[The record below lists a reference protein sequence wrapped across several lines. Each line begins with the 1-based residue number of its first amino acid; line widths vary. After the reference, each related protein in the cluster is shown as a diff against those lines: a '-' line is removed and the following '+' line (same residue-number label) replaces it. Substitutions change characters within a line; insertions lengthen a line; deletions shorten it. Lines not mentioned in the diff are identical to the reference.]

1 MSIETRVV
9 VTATV
14 LEGLRKANDRMAS
27 QGLSHAAY
35 EGAGVLLHTAQSR
48 IRAYAT
54 DTGQLA
60 DSGYRTVVDTD
71 RHHATAAVGWN
82 VDQAVYIE
90 FGTGL
95 YGTGP
100 GASHQVIRPRTAR
113 MLHWVDRA
121 GNDHFARS
129 VRGIQPK
136 PFLRPAIDESRGDIL
151 AAMGRALTSALEGL
165 A

>member
-9 VTATV
+9 VTETV
-14 LEGLRKANDRMAS
+14 MAGLKQANDRVAS
-27 QGLSHAAY
+27 QGLAHAAY

-54 DTGQLA
+54 DAGELA
-60 DSGYRTVVDTD
+60 DSGYRTVTEAD

-100 GASHQVIRPRTAR
+100 GASHQPITPKTAL

-129 VRGIQPK
+129 VKGIQPK

>member
-14 LEGLRKANDRMAS
+14 LEGLRKASDRVAA
-27 QGLSHAAY
+27 QGLSRAAY

-48 IRAYAT
+48 IRSYAT
-54 DTGQLA
+54 DTGELA
-60 DSGYRTVVDTD
+60 DSGY
-71 RHHATAAVGWN
+71 HAVAAVGWN
-82 VDQAVYIE
+82 VDQAVFIE

-100 GASHQVIRPRTAR
+100 GASHQVIRPKTAR

-129 VRGIQPK
+129 VKGIQPK

-151 AAMGRALTSALEGL
+151 AAMGRALSSALEGL